1 MSKSIPTVQR
11 YMTTSPLSVSPEDT
25 LEHSISVM
33 KSNDIRHLPVILGD
47 RLVGIITERDLALAE
62 AWTGVDPKKETV
74 QSAMTSKVLT
84 VAPDS
89 PLDQVASE
97 MAAGK
102 YGSAVV
108 TQNHKVVG
116 VLTTVDVCRALAEL
130 LRSRLA

>member
-11 YMTTSPLSVSPEDT
+11 YMTTSPLSVAPSDT
-25 LEHSISVM
+25 LEHAMSVM
-33 KSNDIRHLPVILGD
+33 KHNDIRHLPVILD
-47 RLVGIITERDLALAE
+47 SHLVGIITERDLALAE
-62 AWTGVDPKKETV
+62 NWIGVNPKQELV

-130 LRSRLA
+130 LHSRLG